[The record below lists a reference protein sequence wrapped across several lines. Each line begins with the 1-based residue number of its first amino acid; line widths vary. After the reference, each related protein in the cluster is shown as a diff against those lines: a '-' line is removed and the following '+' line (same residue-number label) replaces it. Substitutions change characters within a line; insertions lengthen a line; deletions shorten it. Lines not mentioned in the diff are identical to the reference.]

1 MIDMAAPRRA
11 NQGAPKR
18 TQAPMAQPTAQ
29 AASPYQGGLSSTTP
43 QPLAPIV
50 TVGPKCSKTES
61 RHADV
66 ETLSGRDDGN
76 RVPRNMG
83 GNL

>member
-1 MIDMAAPRRA
+1 MAAPRRA

-50 TVGPKCSKTES
+50 TVGPNAAKQSQDMLMLK
-61 RHADV
+61 
-66 ETLSGRDDGN
+66 LSQG
-76 RVPRNMG
+76 VMMG
-83 GNL
+83 IGFLAIWGGDL